1 MSGTKTG
8 SKASVPFRQMRTSG
22 LDVLFGEPRLGSQ
35 EIEIG
40 SIVLGTLQPRKFFD
54 ESQMEELVA
63 SVREVGILEPL
74 IVRPQDDNKFE
85 LVAGER
91 RLRAA
96 SIVGL
101 SKVPVIVKIF
111 DDDEALKV
119 ALMENLLRADL
130 NPIEEVEGLL
140 QLLGLTLKIETTGV
154 KSLLYGMNNKA
165 ATNGKHNVMLDERQQ
180 EVKRLFEK
188 MGFNWESF
196 LKNRLPLLNLPENV
210 KDALRAGR
218 IEYTKAIQI
227 ARIPDDNKRQELLQS
242 AIDEG
247 LSVAEITQRVRA
259 IKQQNRETG
268 RERELVERAKK
279 VFAQFRKNDSITSEE
294 RREKLE
300 SLLDQI
306 ESLLNEVPK

>member
-1 MSGTKTG
+1 MQ
-8 SKASVPFRQMRTSG
+8 F
-22 LDVLFGEPRLGSQ
+22 
-35 EIEIG
+35 
-40 SIVLGTLQPRKFFD
+40 
-54 ESQMEELVA
+54 
-63 SVREVGILEPL
+63 
-74 IVRPQDDNKFE
+74 
-85 LVAGER
+85 
-91 RLRAA
+91 
-96 SIVGL
+96 
-101 SKVPVIVKIF
+101 
-111 DDDEALKV
+111 
-119 ALMENLLRADL
+119 
-130 NPIEEVEGLL
+130 
-140 QLLGLTLKIETTGV
+140 LGLTLKIEITGV

-180 EVKRLFEK
+180 EIKYLFEK

-227 ARIPDDNKRQELLQS
+227 ARISDDHKRQELLQS

-247 LSVAEITQRVRA
+247 LSVAEIIQRVRA

-279 VFAQFRKNDSITSEE
+279 VFAQIRKNDSITSKE